1 MTDAESRERV
11 RLWTELKPLLER
23 TLGVEGS
30 AHWLAFAAR
39 QQMNKAKRVASG
51 NILHIDLPRS
61 AWTP

>member
-23 TLGVEGS
+23 SLGVEGS

-39 QQMNKAKRVASG
+39 QQMNKARRIKAGMV
-51 NILHIDLPRS
+51 IDLPRS

>member
-30 AHWLAFAAR
+30 AQWLRFAAM
-39 QQMNKAKRVASG
+39 QQINKARRIKAGQV
-51 NILHIDLPRS
+51 LDLPRTE
-61 AWTP
+61 WTP